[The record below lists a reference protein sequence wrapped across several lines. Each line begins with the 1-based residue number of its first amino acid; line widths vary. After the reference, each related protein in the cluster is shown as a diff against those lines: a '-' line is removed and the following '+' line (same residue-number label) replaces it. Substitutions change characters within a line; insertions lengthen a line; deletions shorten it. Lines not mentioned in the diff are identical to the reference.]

1 VVFNTKADQP
11 YQMQS
16 EVKRKITKD
25 YEKEKPIK
33 NEFMGLP

>member
-1 VVFNTKADQP
+1 VVPNTKADQP
-11 YQMQS
+11 YEMHS

-25 YEKEKPIK
+25 YEKENPIK